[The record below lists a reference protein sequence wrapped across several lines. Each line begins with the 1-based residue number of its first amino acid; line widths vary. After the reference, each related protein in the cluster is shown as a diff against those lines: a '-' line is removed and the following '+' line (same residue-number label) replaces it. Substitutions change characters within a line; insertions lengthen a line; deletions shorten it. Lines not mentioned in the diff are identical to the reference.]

1 MESHLPSVL
10 VTYVMPYKII
20 KNLIKSSGAGD
31 ENSQSIHR
39 KEAKTESESGQKPSG
54 GPIEES

>member
-1 MESHLPSVL
+1 ML
-10 VTYVMPYKII
+10 YKII

-31 ENSQSIHR
+31 GNNQPIHR

-54 GPIEES
+54 GLLQGKVFRLYVGRLR

>member
-10 VTYVMPYKII
+10 VTFAMLYKII

-31 ENSQSIHR
+31 GNNQPIHR

-54 GPIEES
+54 GLL